1 MSEESFLLQSC
12 LSLLFL
18 CFMLVRW
25 TYCVYI
31 IYIVNQNFRFFIV
44 YNEQTKEFKTARTCP
59 KMVLVNVSLDGTDAV
74 KLSAP
79 DMPELRVKVPQA
91 SESNKH
97 AHLK

>member
-1 MSEESFLLQSC
+1 
-12 LSLLFL
+12 
-18 CFMLVRW
+18 
-25 TYCVYI
+25 VYI